1 MATTANFALAP
12 NVGRVKISG
21 VAASNTSRTGSG
33 TEGTNIFNVFTAGAN
48 GSRIDRIIATA
59 AGTLAVTTAGMIR
72 FFISNSDNSD
82 KTFYREWGVTSVVP
96 SASAVGWTNYTTS
109 KLDAGLCLKA
119 GEKLW
124 VSVHTVDAA
133 GNQFDIVVE
142 GGDF

>member
-1 MATTANFALAP
+1 MAVTANFALVP

-33 TEGTNIFNVFTAGAN
+33 TEGTNIFNVFTAGTN

-59 AGTLAVTTAGMIR
+59 AGTLNVTTAGLIR
-72 FFISNSDNSD
+72 FFISGPAGTD
-82 KTFYREWGVTSVVP
+82 KTFYREWAVTAVTP
-96 SASAVGWTNYTTS
+96 SASAAGWTNYTTS
-109 KLDAGLCLKA
+109 KIDGGLCLKS

-124 VSVHTVDAA
+124 VSVHTVDGA